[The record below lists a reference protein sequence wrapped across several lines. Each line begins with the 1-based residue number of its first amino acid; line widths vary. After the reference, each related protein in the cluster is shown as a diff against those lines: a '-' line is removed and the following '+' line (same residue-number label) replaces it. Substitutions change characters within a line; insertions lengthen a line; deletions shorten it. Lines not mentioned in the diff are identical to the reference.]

1 MCVWLDVEAH
11 LGLDEDVL
19 DWLEVG
25 EVEKSPQ
32 EFAQEEVLSGA
43 ARETEY
49 TLEAKDGSKL
59 NFITVL
65 HILCTAT
72 STYLVLPSHR
82 NQVLHWRVGTP
93 LGDCPQKLASL
104 RSKMCQNRGRY

>member
-1 MCVWLDVEAH
+1 MCVWLDDAEAH

-32 EFAQEEVLSGA
+32 EFAQEEVLSWA
-43 ARETEY
+43 ARESEY
-49 TLEAKDGSKL
+49 TLEAKDGSNL

-65 HILCTAT
+65 DVICT
-72 STYLVLPSHR
+72 STYLVLSSHS
-82 NQVLHWRVGTP
+82 NQVLHRRVGTP